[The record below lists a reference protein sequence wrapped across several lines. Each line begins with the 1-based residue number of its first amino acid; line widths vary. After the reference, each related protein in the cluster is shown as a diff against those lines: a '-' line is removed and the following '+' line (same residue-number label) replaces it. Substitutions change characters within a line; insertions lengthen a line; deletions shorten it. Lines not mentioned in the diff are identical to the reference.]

1 MGIESGA
8 FRADP
13 PSAKCEIR
21 RKLPALFAVTLCLS
35 ALSCSSSRQA
45 GAAHS
50 QPPAP
55 STQAAQPAVINPR
68 PGDATF
74 ANYTFRDGEMLP
86 ELRIH
91 YLTLGQP
98 HRDARGAV
106 DNAVLLLH
114 WTAASSQAL
123 VTQEYKDSLFA
134 PGAPYDITR
143 FFVIIPDAIGHGNS
157 SRPSEKLAAKFP
169 HYTYSD
175 MVDLQHKL
183 VTETLGITHLRAV
196 SGMSMGCMNTWQWTE
211 NYPDMMDAAMPV
223 ACFPAPISGRN
234 LFWRRIIV
242 DSIKSDP
249 AWAGGNY
256 QQQPPSLIPGMLL
269 ARTLVDGVP
278 DLQDEAPTIDKAD
291 ALVKTTKQQSATQDA
306 NDYLYTLEASRDYNA
321 EPDLG
326 KIKAKVFALN
336 FADDEYYRDS
346 LQIAERDV
354 PKVQNGRLTVRP
366 ISAGSTG
373 HSSIAHSALWKA
385 QAADFIGW
393 LNQA

>member
-1 MGIESGA
+1 MIPRKLSGA
-8 FRADP
+8 LAV
-13 PSAKCEIR
+13 
-21 RKLPALFAVTLCLS
+21 ALCFSV
-35 ALSCSSSRQA
+35 LSCSSSRQA
-45 GAAHS
+45 S
-50 QPPAP
+50 NPPANTP
-55 STQAAQPAVINPR
+55 APPAQTGQPAAINPR

-74 ANYTFRDGEMLP
+74 TNYTFRDGETLP

-91 YLTLGQP
+91 YLTLGEP
-98 HRDARGAV
+98 HKDARGTV

-183 VTETLGITHLRAV
+183 VTEKLGVTHLRAV
-196 SGMSMGCMNTWQWTE
+196 SGMSMGCMNTWQWAE
-211 NYPDMMDAAMPV
+211 NYPDMIDAVMPV

-278 DLQDEAPTIDKAD
+278 NLQDEAPTIDKAD
-291 ALVKTTKQQSATQDA
+291 ALVKATKQHSATQDA
-306 NDYLYTLEASRDYNA
+306 NDYIYTLEASRDYNA

-354 PKVQNGRLTVRP
+354 SKVSKGRLTVRP
-366 ISAGSTG
+366 ISAGSAG
-373 HSSIAHSALWKA
+373 HSSIAHPALWKA
-385 QAADFIGW
+385 QATDFIAW

>member
-13 PSAKCEIR
+13 PSAKCKIR

-196 SGMSMGCMNTWQWTE
+196 SGMSMGCMNTWQWAE

-373 HSSIAHSALWKA
+373 HSSIAHPALWKA

>member
-13 PSAKCEIR
+13 PSAKCKIR
-21 RKLPALFAVTLCLS
+21 RKLPVLFAVTLCLS

-196 SGMSMGCMNTWQWTE
+196 SGMSMGCMNTWQWAE

-373 HSSIAHSALWKA
+373 HSSIAHPALWKA

>member
-1 MGIESGA
+1 MI
-8 FRADP
+8 P
-13 PSAKCEIR
+13 
-21 RKLPALFAVTLCLS
+21 RKLSGLLAVAVCFS
-35 ALSCSSSRQA
+35 VLSCSSSRQA
-45 GAAHS
+45 SNPHS
-50 QPPAP
+50 DTPAPPAQ
-55 STQAAQPAVINPR
+55 TGQPAVINPR
-68 PGDATF
+68 PGDAIFT
-74 ANYTFRDGEMLP
+74 NYTFRDGETLP

-91 YLTLGQP
+91 YLTVGEP
-98 HRDARGAV
+98 HKDARGAV

-114 WTAASSQAL
+114 WTAASSQVL

-134 PGAPYDITR
+134 PGAPYDVSR
-143 FFVIIPDAIGHGNS
+143 FFVIIPDAIGHGKS

-183 VTETLGITHLRAV
+183 VTEKLGVTHLRVV
-196 SGMSMGCMNTWQWTE
+196 SGMSMGCMNTWQWAE

-234 LFWRRIIV
+234 LFWRRIVV

-278 DLQDEAPTIDKAD
+278 NLQDEAPTIDKAD
-291 ALVKTTKQQSATQDA
+291 ALVKSTKQQSATQDA
-306 NDYLYTLEASRDYNA
+306 NDYIYTLEASRDYNA

-354 PKVQNGRLTVRP
+354 PKVPTGRLMVRP
-366 ISAGSTG
+366 ISAGSAG
-373 HSSIAHSALWKA
+373 HSSIAHPALWKS